1 MHKICTQISEAIL
14 DGAVVSTASLVK
26 EALSGDVSPKEI
38 LENGLLAGMS
48 EVGDLFKEGEM
59 FVPEVL
65 VSAKAMQAGMEIVRP
80 LLVGDGNHHEGKK
93 ILTVTVEGDLHDIG
107 VKLVG
112 MMLEGAGF
120 EVFYMGVDKPA
131 SEIIEKIKKYKPKIL
146 GMSAMLTTTMI
157 KMKEVIDLAKEE
169 GLLDDL
175 IIMIGGAPTSPA
187 FASKIGAIYAANA
200 SEAVETVKQF
210 I

>member
-1 MHKICTQISEAIL
+1 MNKICTQISEAIL
-14 DGAVVSTASLVK
+14 DGAVVSTANLVK

-146 GMSAMLTTTMI
+146 GMSAMLTTTMV

-175 IIMIGGAPTSPA
+175 VIMIGGAPTSPA

-200 SEAVETVKQF
+200 SEAVETAKQF